1 MVAENLFSR
10 IDGALHGELRT
21 AARAA
26 PGIAHPIRGLFRVA
40 ARMAEERSF
49 GRATGVLARAI
60 TGHTAGVGITG
71 RSCASRHADLSR
83 RDSVACFATGTW
95 RFADPTR
102 GAARGHTV
110 HGDARRV
117 QNVAK
122 PLHPAG
128 GHCGWF
134 AHRRQESD

>member
-26 PGIAHPIRGLFRVA
+26 PGIAHPICGLFRVA
-40 ARMAEERSF
+40 ARMAEGRSF

-60 TGHTAGVGITG
+60 AGHTAGVGAAR

-83 RDSVACFATGTW
+83 HATIACFATGTW

-102 GAARGHTV
+102 RAPRSHAV
-110 HGDARRV
+110 HGHA
-117 QNVAK
+117 
-122 PLHPAG
+122 
-128 GHCGWF
+128 
-134 AHRRQESD
+134 